1 MKKENSVFYT
11 HKIINCGGYLLN
23 IEKPIVMGILNITP
37 DSFSDG
43 GLYKSDKD
51 ILNKVEFMIKEGASI
66 IDIGAQSTRPKA
78 KEITVEEEHN
88 RLIPVLK
95 LISKEHPLLPIS
107 IDTFNSKVAEESIHE
122 GASIINDISGGKFDD
137 KMFET
142 IAEYKV
148 PYIIMHIQGAP
159 KTMQDNP
166 VYENIA
172 LEMIDYFFDKISA
185 LKKLGVN
192 DIIIDPGF
200 GFGKNVEQNYELLK
214 KLSLLRMLDC
224 PIMVG
229 LSRKSMINKI
239 LKITPNQALNGTTV
253 LNTIALLNGANI
265 LRVHD
270 VKEAIEAI
278 KIVDYI
284 QNI

>member
-1 MKKENSVFYT
+1 
-11 HKIINCGGYLLN
+11 
-23 IEKPIVMGILNITP
+23 
-37 DSFSDG
+37 
-43 GLYKSDKD
+43 
-51 ILNKVEFMIKEGASI
+51 MIKEGASI